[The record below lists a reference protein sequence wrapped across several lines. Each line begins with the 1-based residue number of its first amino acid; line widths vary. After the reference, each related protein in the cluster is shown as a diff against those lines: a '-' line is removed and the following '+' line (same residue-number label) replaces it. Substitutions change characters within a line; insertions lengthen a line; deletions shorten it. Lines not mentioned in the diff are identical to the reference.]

1 MKHLLF
7 LLALLLSCMS
17 ASAKSWRIGPASVV
31 GMDFASINAAMSSTD
46 VTKGDTLFLDQ
57 YYYESNTQ
65 TVSKQ
70 VTIIGTGYDTTL
82 SDEGVVSYV
91 YGTLILKA
99 DKIVVKSMH
108 VVDVHLYNND
118 CIIDRCYVTSIRGMQ
133 NSGMNHIYSSIIY
146 GNIVSDVSSSPAQVD
161 LQNCVVR
168 NSDNCLYYLDNSII
182 KNNVLINSR
191 SNSNY
196 SSYYYVCYQVTNS
209 EISNNIILQ
218 TSSNYSNY
226 VFDTTSGNAIEH
238 NVLSCSSLSNFPT
251 NKFGYGNAMST
262 LFECD
267 GNFSDYYRL
276 TTNSVARGY
285 ANDGGDCGCHGGM
298 FGCPSGGRPQYI
310 PYFSKVVVGSR
321 AEDGKLP
328 VSITVKIQEQ

>member
-7 LLALLLSCMS
+7 LLTLLLSCMG

-31 GMDFASINAAMSSTD
+31 GMDFASINAAMSSAN

-57 YYYESNTQ
+57 YYYETNNQ
-65 TVSKQ
+65 TVNKQ
-70 VTIIGTGYDTTL
+70 VTIIGTGYDTSL
-82 SDEGVVSYV
+82 SDEGVVSNV
-91 YGTLILKA
+91 NGISLKA
-99 DKIVVKSMH
+99 DKIVVKSLYIGT
-108 VVDVHLYNND
+108 VYLYNND
-118 CIIDRCYVTSIRGMQ
+118 CIIDRCRAASIRGMQ

-146 GNIVSDVSSSPAQVD
+146 GDIKSNVSSSPAQVD

-182 KNNVLINSR
+182 KNNVLINSL

-226 VFDTTSGNAIEH
+226 VFDTTTGNAIEH
-238 NVLSCSSLSNFPT
+238 NVLSCTSLSGFPT

-267 GNFSDYYRL
+267 GKYSDYYRL
-276 TTNSVARGY
+276 TTNSVAKGY

>member
-7 LLALLLSCMS
+7 LLTLLLSCMS

-57 YYYESNTQ
+57 YYYETNAQ
-65 TVSKQ
+65 TVNKQ
-70 VTIIGTGYDTTL
+70 VTIIGTGYDTSL
-82 SDEGVVSYV
+82 NDEGVVA
-91 YGTLILKA
+91 TLGSGLNLKS
-99 DKIVVKSMH
+99 DNVVVKSTKFST
-108 VVDVHLYNND
+108 VYFYNSN
-118 CIIDRCYVTSIRGMQ
+118 CTIDRCCVGYVYAME
-133 NSGMNHIYSSIIY
+133 NAGMNHVYSSYIT
-146 GNIVSDVSSSPAQVD
+146 GIVGSYSNSYYAAMDI
-161 LQNCVVR
+161 QNNVI
-168 NSDNCLYYLDNSII
+168 NDHLKYLDSSIV
-182 KNNVLINSR
+182 KNNVIIYTY
-191 SNSNY
+191 SNSG
-196 SSYYYVCYQVTNS
+196 SYVCYNVLNS
-209 EISNNIILQ
+209 EITNNIILH
-218 TSSNYSNY
+218 TSYSNN
-226 VFDTTSGNAIEH
+226 VFNTTSGDAIEH
-238 NVLSCSSLSNFPT
+238 NVLSCTSSQLTFPT

-262 LFECD
+262 LFECT
-267 GNFSDYYRL
+267 GSFSDYYRL
-276 TTNSVARGY
+276 PSNSAAKGY